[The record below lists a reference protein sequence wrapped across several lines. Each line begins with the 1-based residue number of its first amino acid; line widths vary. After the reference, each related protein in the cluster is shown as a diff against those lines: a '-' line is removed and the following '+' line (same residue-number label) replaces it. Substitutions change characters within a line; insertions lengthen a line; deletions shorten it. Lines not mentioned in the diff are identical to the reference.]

1 MVSGESKLRGGYYF
15 FEEHFYESVQF
26 FVYLH
31 SLFTNVFFF
40 NSFIFFGSTR
50 CTMFAMCNNVQE
62 SHRYCVRF
70 LCFVALCFFSFL
82 CFLAD

>member
-31 SLFTNVFFF
+31 LLFINVFF
-40 NSFIFFGSTR
+40 
-50 CTMFAMCNNVQE
+50 
-62 SHRYCVRF
+62 
-70 LCFVALCFFSFL
+70 
-82 CFLAD
+82 